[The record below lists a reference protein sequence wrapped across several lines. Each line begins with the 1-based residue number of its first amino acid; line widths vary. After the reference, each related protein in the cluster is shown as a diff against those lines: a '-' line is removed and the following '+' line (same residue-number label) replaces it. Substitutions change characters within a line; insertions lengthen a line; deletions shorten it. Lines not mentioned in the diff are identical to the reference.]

1 MRHAQR
7 QAVPAFGKT
16 PEHPLLYR
24 DALGQVTG
32 LVDVA
37 AAQDGDLA
45 GEQLQRDTRRD
56 GAEHVADCRHAD
68 DAVGNLVD
76 LLVALGITS
85 STRNVDM
92 VTFANGDR
100 GMKKPAA

>member
-24 DALGQVTG
+24 DALGEVSG

-45 GEQLQRDTRRD
+45 GEQLQRDARRD
-56 GAEHVADCRHAD
+56 GAEHVADCWHAD
-68 DAVGNLVD
+68 NAVGDLVD
-76 LLVALGITS
+76 LLVALGGNDDMAKSCPTTS
-85 STRNVDM
+85 RRRLWMQST
-92 VTFANGDR
+92 
-100 GMKKPAA
+100 